1 MPDAPASPAPN
12 LTQQGAPPSARP
24 FLRAVPSVPSPL
36 ARPQTPPGF
45 KAIVLGQFLPR
56 KRRVSQVCLRSELAL
71 EDERAQTCQLLDA
84 LGEDALTLS
93 VNMETLHHA
102 LDQVGYDRS
111 AQAAAA
117 TVRAR
122 LDEMEDLEDA
132 FLDVLSVC
140 SSPLA
145 APLLANDAPL
155 ADYLR
160 GVIAWWKGILQ
171 AFEQLASEL
180 RSLSADWATLR
191 RRLDDAS
198 TFLLPELVDDAR
210 EDLILA
216 PSTRETVTLLDG
228 LDVLF
233 ATAEWL
239 ARGLHEPFG

>member
-1 MPDAPASPAPN
+1 MPHTNSTVRKP
-12 LTQQGAPPSARP
+12 
-24 FLRAVPSVPSPL
+24 
-36 ARPQTPPGF
+36 TPPGF

-56 KRRVSQVCLRSELAL
+56 RRLISQVFLRSELAR
-71 EDERAQTCQLLDA
+71 EDERAQACQLLDG

-102 LDQVGYDRS
+102 LDHVAYDRS
-111 AQAAAA
+111 AQAAAR
-117 TVRAR
+117 TMRAR
-122 LDEMEDLEDA
+122 LREMEDLENA
-132 FLDVLSVC
+132 FLEVLMVC

-160 GVIAWWKGILQ
+160 GVIAWWKGTLQ
-171 AFEQLASEL
+171 AFEQVASEL
-180 RSLSADWATLR
+180 RRLTVDWATLR
-191 RRLDDAS
+191 RRIEDAS

-216 PSTRETVTLLDG
+216 SSSPETTALLDS

-233 ATAEWL
+233 ATADGL
-239 ARGLHEPFG
+239 ATGLREPFG